1 MIDGEKIGISSY
13 IENADMKPD
22 SKMLMNSEMKNK
34 NFDGQNTSYYLF
46 EFIYKFLNSTEQFE
60 TE

>member
-34 NFDGQNTSYYLF
+34 NFDG
-46 EFIYKFLNSTEQFE
+46 
-60 TE
+60 